1 MSSSDLNQPPLKDP
15 PVKETTPFESK
26 ECRESSGA
34 VAGPERLS
42 FQPREEELIAVYLFN
57 KVAGKDDVS
66 MVKIPECDLYGTKNP
81 WEIWQE
87 FLEDSNC
94 KSFSRDKNE
103 LYLFTTLKKKENFPS
118 RFDRRVGLGAWRF
131 EGGTHTVSSK
141 TQRRERVVVGSK
153 KRYRFDKRGSEHH
166 GGWIMMEYSLDDS
179 LLQQISN
186 PNEHIVLCKIRKNGR
201 TARVGTGEKKPLEL
215 KDAVAAI
222 DKKNGDENKKEILD
236 LLNGRFPELVIS
248 MDEVLSY
255 LDHDNSD

>member
-1 MSSSDLNQPPLKDP
+1 MIHRGRKRRRLNPNI
-15 PVKETTPFESK
+15 VG
-26 ECRESSGA
+26 RV
-34 VAGPERLS
+34 VALLLGLRGS

-66 MVKIPECDLYGTKNP
+66 MVNIPDCDLYGNKNP

-131 EGGTHTVSSK
+131 EGVTHCI
-141 TQRRERVVVGSK
+141 QYDPE
-153 KRYRFDKRGSEHH
+153 KRTCC
-166 GGWIMMEYSLDDS
+166 GGIQET
-179 LLQQISN
+179 QISN
-186 PNEHIVLCKIRKNGR
+186 PNKHIVLCNIRKNGG
-201 TARVGTGEKKPLEL
+201 TARVGTGEKKPMEL
-215 KDAVAAI
+215 KSAVAATE
-222 DKKNGDENKKEILD
+222 KKNGDENKKEILD
-236 LLNGRFPELVIS
+236 LLNGRFPELVIT